1 MHHVCYF
8 RQISGMCFGLCVHRE
23 GKPTHQSLLR
33 TASDVP
39 PHGIYLAVAV
49 AVAVVANTL

>member
-1 MHHVCYF
+1 
-8 RQISGMCFGLCVHRE
+8 MCFGLFVHSE

-33 TASDVP
+33 TASGVP

-49 AVAVVANTL
+49 AVVANTL

>member
-33 TASDVP
+33 TASGVP

-49 AVAVVANTL
+49 AVVANTL